1 MWAYDVDREDLLTT
15 FEVVNLAF
23 DVGAR
28 RPMRIPDAIRAAEAA
43 ILHPDLAPRSGASGR
58 PE

>member
-1 MWAYDVDREDLLTT
+1 MWAYDVDRRDLLIT

-28 RPMRIPDAIRAAEAA
+28 RPMRIPDAIRAREASV
-43 ILHPDLAPRSGASGR
+43 LHPDLAG
-58 PE
+58 